1 MSTTSPVELTAA
13 LHRFGLERD
22 RFRTALARALHIP
35 QADLDALEHLELA
48 GPLTQR
54 DLGTR
59 LLLTSGGVTVLV
71 DRLERAGLVRRGRH
85 PTDRRMTVVELV
97 PDPPVR
103 DVPELEAYHQAARA
117 DAEALSPAAREYTV
131 AFLTAMAENAARGT
145 RMMSASHG
153 SASTDRRAGGG

>member
-1 MSTTSPVELTAA
+1 MAPTSPDELVSA

-22 RFRTALARALHIP
+22 RFRTALARALGVTV
-35 QADLDALEHLELA
+35 ADLDALEHLESA

-54 DLGTR
+54 DLGAR

-85 PTDRRMTVVELV
+85 PTDRRMTVVDLV

-103 DVPELEAYHQAARA
+103 HVPELETYHEAARSA
-117 DAEALSPAAREYTV
+117 AQALPQAVREQV
-131 AFLTAMAENAARGT
+131 AAFLTAMAEDAANGT
-145 RMMSASHG
+145 RTMSA
-153 SASTDRRAGGG
+153 R